1 MKKEGA
7 DLKLMIVGTGAM
19 GKTLAAY
26 AEDEGTFSEII
37 AVEPATQSDDTKES
51 KTEKEKEKEKISPQA
66 ARKTEEKT
74 DGKTSVGFP
83 AEKVDLIIDFSHPQ
97 AIYGIYEYC
106 REQGGNIPVVLAT
119 TGYGKEEEE
128 IIRLLEKICPTD
140 RRSNYSQG
148 VAAMMEMAVLGKK
161 LLGNT
166 ADIRVF
172 ETHHTK
178 KQDSPSG
185 TAKSLCNCLEIS
197 AEEYAEKTACLRM
210 GTVFGE
216 HSVYFAM
223 EDEVLEIRHSAFS
236 KKIFAAGALAAGKK
250 MLSCKNRDFGV

>member
-1 MKKEGA
+1 
-7 DLKLMIVGTGAM
+7 MIVGTGAM
-19 GKTLAAY
+19 GKTLAEY
-26 AEDEGTFSEII
+26 AEEDGFFSEII
-37 AVEPATQSDDTKES
+37 TVEPAEDSNN
-51 KTEKEKEKEKISPQA
+51 
-66 ARKTEEKT
+66 ARHMQEEK
-74 DGKTSVGFP
+74 GKNKIKNMGAFP
-83 AEKVDLIIDFSHPQ
+83 AEKADLIIDFSHPQ

-128 IIRLLEKICPTD
+128 IIRLLERICPIE

-148 VAAMMEMAVLGKK
+148 VAAMTEMAVLGKR
-161 LLGNT
+161 LLGEA

-172 ETHHTK
+172 EAHHTK
-178 KQDSPSG
+178 KQDAPSG
-185 TAKSLCNCLEIS
+185 TAKSLCDCLEIS
-197 AEEYAEKTACLRM
+197 PSEYENKTAYLRM

-216 HSVYFAM
+216 HCVYFAM

-250 MLSCKNRDFGV
+250 MLSCKNRNFGV